1 MELISALIEIVRR
14 LARDAGPYL
23 LVEILLPGGSLLA
36 VALFVYRRRESFPS
50 LLSISLAAKRLEDKQ
65 LNRT

>member
-1 MELISALIEIVRR
+1 MELILALIEILRR

-23 LVEILLPGGSLLA
+23 LVEILLPGGSVLA
-36 VALFVYRRRESFPS
+36 VALFVYRRRKSFPS
-50 LLSISLAAKRLEDKQ
+50 ALSNLLPAKRLEDRH